1 MTTHEALLEIV
12 EERSLT
18 VKAGDVAGHQFHGN
32 QYTQGGIFESGSDAE
47 KMHQHLIKL
56 GFKPK
61 GSLGSTAAYER
72 THTGNTALI
81 SKDGSWTF
89 RSNAP
94 SERHPT
100 GKAWTGSNY
109 ESFKKFHSISAS
121 LPGNRHAAADYSGD
135 SMADRMREHDAI
147 RTNTAISD
155 PHQYMAHTASIAAYQ
170 ATKDIKAGKVV
181 HAEAA
186 AAHDVAAKLHRAL
199 GNGEYADKHERH
211 ADYHRSK

>member
-1 MTTHEALLEIV
+1 MTAHEALLEIV

-32 QYTQGGIFESGSDAE
+32 QYTAE
-47 KMHQHLIKL
+47 VVNK
-56 GFKPK
+56 
-61 GSLGSTAAYER
+61 
-72 THTGNTALI
+72 I
-81 SKDGSWTF
+81 S
-89 RSNAP
+89 RSETDKIA
-94 SERHPT
+94 ETYRAT
-100 GKAWTGSNY
+100 GKVLA
-109 ESFKKFHSISAS
+109 SI
-121 LPGNRHAAADYSGD
+121 PGNRHAAADYSGD